1 MLFLLFFFKLSI
13 HFTENKLQKICT
25 ISFYIFQIFY
35 CHISNV
41 VNKNIFVLFCS
52 FSLTVTL
59 IRTKFFKLIKSL
71 RKYYVQFFYV
81 YIFDFITIFYNQF
94 VNIKLLLVHYLR
106 SEMVI
111 TFFPSILSN
120 NSKY

>member
-13 HFTENKLQKICT
+13 HFTKNKLQKICT

-111 TFFPSILSN
+111 TFFPGILSN